1 MPKPSAPA
9 TPPLLDFLNTSKQA
23 FLDSLHQPHADLSE
37 WTIAVGNEAGEPPD
51 LDSLVS
57 SIAFAYFL
65 HIITPPKSL
74 SVPLVMTA
82 RSDLYLRPENQ
93 FALEQA
99 NVPAEALLCI
109 DDIPDPAALE
119 ARGAKFALDDHNVL
133 LPVFRSE
140 SKSASPSGSPSWDA
154 SVTAIIDHHADE
166 GKHTAAEP
174 RLIEPAGSCTS
185 LVLSYFSPLL
195 PPEYAVSVPTPLADL
210 LLSTIAIDT
219 SLKPS
224 TNGGKATPKDL
235 ATVQFLLPLSSFRS
249 GSAAPSAVMG
259 PSMTALIARH
269 QVLMRKKTD
278 ISKMN
283 GRDLLRRDYKE
294 YHESGWKYGLSTV
307 PMGLKAWL
315 NKDQAE
321 RRRGWQGIEQ
331 DLLGWI
337 KERNLQFAGILTSF
351 SEVNEADPEGK
362 GIHAREVVLY
372 VDGYGDKVEQLRKV
386 LFQGLQEDQ
395 VLKLENW
402 KGGAVNGLKDEQRW
416 RVWSQGNARATRKQ
430 VAPAIKGLLARL

>member
-1 MPKPSAPA
+1 MPKSSVPA
-9 TPPLLDFLNTSKQA
+9 TPPLLDFLTTSKQA
-23 FLDSLHQPHADLSE
+23 FLDSLHQSGADLSE
-37 WTIAVGNEAGEPPD
+37 WTITVGNQAGD

-74 SVPLVMTA
+74 SVPLIMTA

-109 DDIPDPAALE
+109 DDIPDPAALA
-119 ARGAKFALDDHNVL
+119 ARGANFALDDHNVL

-140 SKSASPSGSPSWDA
+140 SKTPSTSGKPSWDT

-166 GKHTAAEP
+166 GKHTSAEP
-174 RLIEPAGSCTS
+174 RLIEPVGSCTS

-235 ATVQFLLPLSSFRS
+235 AAVQFLLPLSSFRS

-269 QVLMRKKTD
+269 QVLMKKKID
-278 ISKMN
+278 ISSMS

-294 YHESGWKYGLSTV
+294 YQESGWKYGLSTV
-307 PMGLKAWL
+307 PLGLKAWL
-315 NKDQAE
+315 EKDKALGRQ
-321 RRRGWQGIEQ
+321 GWQGIEQ
-331 DLLGWI
+331 DLLGWM
-337 KERNLQFAGILTSF
+337 KERNLSFAGILTSF
-351 SEVNEADPEGK
+351 SEINEENPEGK
-362 GIHAREVVLY
+362 AVHAREIVLY
-372 VDGYGDKVEQLRKV
+372 VGGEGAKVERLREV
-386 LFQGLQEDQ
+386 LFTGLQEDQ
-395 VLKLENW
+395 VLKVEKW
-402 KGGAVNGLKDEQRW
+402 KGGAVDGLKDERGW

-430 VAPAIKGLLARL
+430 VAPVIKGLLARL